1 MPPNKQSA
9 IVYGCMVY
17 ATVSDADAG
26 FGAFSASAVK
36 AIQGEM
42 SEKPLEVRRHQMAIG
57 YH

>member
-17 ATVSDADAG
+17 TVSDADAG
-26 FGAFSASAVK
+26 FGAFSASAVNV
-36 AIQGEM
+36 IQGEM
-42 SEKPLEVRRHQMAIG
+42 SEKPLEVRRHQIAIG